1 MQFIWNPKK
10 RRENLRKHGV
20 DFVRAAR
27 DFERL
32 RIVGLDGREDYGED
46 RWIAMGY
53 LGAQLVVVVYTL
65 VEGDLVRII
74 SARKATRHEYKAFHR
89 QTDR

>member
-20 DFVRAAR
+20 DFVRVAR

-32 RIVGLDGREDYGED
+32 QVVGLDEREDYGED

-65 VEGDLVRII
+65 VEEDLVRII
-74 SARKATRHEYKAFHR
+74 SARKATQYEHKAFHR